1 MHGTM
6 SVEVLEQQYEEI
18 AARGGVEPPEEKSVA
33 SGSQEA
39 RYLPVGL
46 GRGVG
51 AGEDPRYPPQVLQGS
66 EKRRLGLGET
76 AWTNRGTLI
85 L

>member
-6 SVEVLEQQYEEI
+6 SVEVLRAAVRGD
-18 AARGGVEPPEEKSVA
+18 AARGTVDPPEEESAA
-33 SGSQEA
+33 SGSQEG

-51 AGEDPRYPPQVLQGS
+51 AGEDPRHPPQVLEGA
-66 EKRRLGLGET
+66 EERRLGLGE
-76 AWTNRGTLI
+76 AA
-85 L
+85 